1 MRAGVLSKDSIVEFL
16 DEHFIN
22 TWVSNSELGR
32 TRSLREPIAKKREC
46 EGKPF
51 DTTHPLAQAIMRGWK
66 TGSQKGS
73 PVDSYVVSPEFEL
86 MGKQQFSELERNNI
100 SPAKYYHTFLRG
112 ALEGKQPGLGNIVLT
127 REHLVEEV
135 LDVFRT
141 PTVGYLDY
149 TVVVIDL
156 TAFENGGTL
165 TIDIKI
171 GRDRGD
177 GGFYLF
183 GEDGELSIDEEEPK
197 DALTGTWGEPDD
209 ILQITH
215 RFERGQRF
223 KLGASG
229 YWDEGEMC
237 INAFLAKISVE
248 ENPNDTVQ

>member
-1 MRAGVLSKDSIVEFL
+1 M
-16 DEHFIN
+16 
-22 TWVSNSELGR
+22 GR
-32 TRSLREPIAKKREC
+32 TRSLREPIAQKRER

-51 DTTHPLAQAIMRGWK
+51 DTTHPLAQAIMNGWK

-73 PVDSYVVSPEFEL
+73 PVDSYVISPEFEL
-86 MGKQQFSELERNNI
+86 MGKQQISELERNNI
-100 SPAKYYHTFLRG
+100 SPAKYYDTFLRG
-112 ALEGKQPGLGNIVLT
+112 SLEGKQPGLGNIVLT

-156 TAFENGGTL
+156 TSFENGGTL

-177 GGFYLF
+177 GEFYLF
-183 GEDGELSIDEEEPK
+183 DEDGELSIDEEEPK

-209 ILQITH
+209 TIQITH
-215 RFERGQRF
+215 RFDRGKRF

-237 INAFLAKISVE
+237 INAFLAKISVK
-248 ENPNDTVQ
+248 ENPNGTVQ